1 MGSGS
6 VDGEHTVASQTTSS
20 NEEQAGCFEF
30 EAFECFYICCDRPS
44 TTEQQ
49 SDDDPKKS
57 SGRRRGGRGR
67 SRTPRVNINA
77 SYDERSVTS
86 KGSSRHGS
94 TRDSS
99 NNKELDTIF
108 KAGKA
113 HTNHFSTSKSWSSAG
128 RQSPLTLAF
137 GRNVRGKRVFA
148 GRRNGSGRRR
158 RVYSPQMKYESREE
172 NRTLSPVDARDD
184 LFETNCMRHERKSSS
199 SGRDTYVKG
208 SRPPSSIRNSGN
220 SVSRSCSRQKP
231 TETPRSQSLRKKYYP
246 KRNSFVEKSNKMR
259 TIQPIDDEEH
269 IPPLSA
275 FDKKEKK
282 EVGFEKRGR
291 KRFGFRLIR

>member
-49 SDDDPKKS
+49 SDDDSKNS
-57 SGRRRGGRGR
+57 SGRRRGDRGR

-86 KGSSRHGS
+86 KGSSRHDS
-94 TRDSS
+94 TRDYS
-99 NNKELDTIF
+99 NNKELDTVF

-113 HTNHFSTSKSWSSAG
+113 HANYFSTSKSWSSAG
-128 RQSPLTLAF
+128 RQSPLTLPF
-137 GRNVRGKRVFA
+137 GKNVRGKHFFA

-172 NRTLSPVDARDD
+172 NRTLSLVDARDD
-184 LFETNCMRHERKSSS
+184 LFEATCMRHKKKSSS
-199 SGRDTYVKG
+199 SRRETNAKG
-208 SRPPSSIRNSGN
+208 SRPHSSIRNSEN

-231 TETPRSQSLRKKYYP
+231 SETPGSQSLRKKCCP
-246 KRNSFVEKSNKMR
+246 KINSFVKKCNKMH

-269 IPPLSA
+269 IPTSA
-275 FDKKEKK
+275 FDKKGKK